1 MRQSCTNHPIK
12 VMMET
17 LILSYKLVIEVLS
30 VFVSMNIIVST
41 SCFNNGA
48 KVLLYRHL
56 SACKITEKIN
66 FELLNIKLVFY
77 FESLFFLIPRIIY

>member
-41 SCFNNGA
+41 SC
-48 KVLLYRHL
+48 
-56 SACKITEKIN
+56 
-66 FELLNIKLVFY
+66 
-77 FESLFFLIPRIIY
+77 